1 MFRIG
6 LFLLTNIA
14 VLAIVFIILNLLGIS
29 GYLEEGGTQLNIT
42 SLFIFCFLW
51 GMIGSFISLL
61 ISKPMARWT
70 TKAKSIKDPSNP
82 TERWL
87 VDEVRKM
94 SNQAGIKMPEVAIFP
109 MRQANAF
116 ATGWN
121 KDKALVAVS
130 SGMLERFTKD
140 EVIAVMGHEIGH
152 VANGDMV
159 TLSLIQGVVNAF
171 VLFFARIIGFAVD
184 KIVFKNDKGVGI
196 GYFIT
201 VIVAQIVLGILASAI
216 VMWFSRKREYVAD
229 KDGARLGSRQGM
241 ISALQRLKTESGVP
255 NQMPE
260 SMAAFGITSG
270 KLQGLKA
277 LFASHP
283 PLDDR
288 ISALQN
294 AA

>member
-14 VLAIVFIILNLLGIS
+14 VIALATIVMSFLGVGNYLDEAGGLDLYQLL
-29 GYLEEGGTQLNIT
+29 
-42 SLFIFCFLW
+42 IFCFIF
-51 GMIGSFISLL
+51 GMAGSFISLL

-70 TKAKSIKDPSNP
+70 TKAKVIKEPTNA

-94 SNQAGIKMPEVAIFP
+94 SNEAGIKMPDVAIFP

-130 SGMLERFTKD
+130 SGMLERFTKE
-140 EVIAVMGHEIGH
+140 EVAAVMGHEIGH

-159 TLSLIQGVVNAF
+159 TLALIQGVVNTF
-171 VLFFARIIGFAVD
+171 VMFFARIIGYAVD
-184 KIVFKNDKGVGI
+184 KIVFKTERGVGP
-196 GYFIT
+196 GFYIT

-216 VMWFSRKREYVAD
+216 VMWFSRKREFVAD
-229 KDGARLGSRQGM
+229 RDGAKYGSRQGM
-241 ISALQRLKTESGVP
+241 ISALQRLKVESGAAS
-255 NQMPE
+255 QMPE

-288 ISALQN
+288 IRALQQ
-294 AA
+294 AV